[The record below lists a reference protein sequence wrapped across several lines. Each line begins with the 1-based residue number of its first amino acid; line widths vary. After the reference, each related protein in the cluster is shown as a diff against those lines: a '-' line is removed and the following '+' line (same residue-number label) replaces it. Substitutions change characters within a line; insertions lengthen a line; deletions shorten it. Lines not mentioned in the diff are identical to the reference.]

1 MAMLIVTTILVVTLV
16 LLITEKIPIDLTAVG
31 IMVALILT
39 GVLSPLEAV
48 QGFANPAVVTVAA
61 MFLISRA
68 MIRTGAVGF
77 VGTKVISYSRGNP
90 KLALALV
97 MIIVAV
103 ASAFINNTPIVVLFI
118 PVVLSLS
125 CEYQISPSQ
134 LLIPVSYAS
143 ILAGTSTL
151 IGTSTNIIVSDLS
164 ATYGFG
170 ELGMFEL
177 SALGVP
183 IAIIGIVFIF
193 LFSPRILPALTSP
206 ICEIGSNRGRKYLA
220 ELLINR
226 DSELLGRDPVTAF
239 LEKYPSIQVTELI
252 RYNHIFYPG
261 RDRVMISSDD
271 MLLVK
276 GSATDLVAALH
287 DGVVELTP
295 SESGLEFGAD
305 DPESLIIELIIT
317 PLSSLRGTRLRETHL
332 NRDPALRLIA
342 IEHSG
347 QHYTG
352 RKIHDVRL
360 RTGDILLIQCPEKSL
375 EQLRGNTDY
384 IVVED
389 VQQDIVIRRKARTTA
404 LIFAGIVIGAT
415 TGVADIMT
423 CALTGAFLMILL
435 RCIRIREA
443 YSALQG
449 DVLILIVGTIALG
462 TAMEK
467 TGASRTYAELF
478 LSLFKDAGPSM
489 VLAGFLLL
497 TSVSTQILSNTA
509 TAVLLLPIAISTAVS
524 IGVDPKPFIIA
535 VCFGASACFAT
546 PIGYQTNL
554 LVYGPGGYRFSDYL
568 KLGIPLNLIVLAMG
582 GFFIPRIWPF

>member
-1 MAMLIVTTILVVTLV
+1 MEILIVTTILVVTLV
-16 LLITEKIPIDLTAVG
+16 LLVSERIPVDLTAVG
-31 IMVALILT
+31 IMVALMLT
-39 GVLSPLEAV
+39 GVLPPLEAV

-68 MIRTGAVGF
+68 LIRTGAVGF
-77 VGTKVISYSRGNP
+77 IGQKVISYSRGNP
-90 KLALALV
+90 KLALILV
-97 MIIVAV
+97 MVIVAV

-170 ELGMFEL
+170 KLSMFEL

-183 IAIIGIVFIF
+183 IAIVGMAFIYI
-193 LFSPRILPALTSP
+193 FSPRILPSLTSP
-206 ICEIGSNRGRKYLA
+206 ICEIGSDKGRKYLA
-220 ELLINR
+220 ELMIHRN
-226 DSELLGRDPVTAF
+226 SPLLGRDPQTAF
-239 LEKYPSIQVTELI
+239 GEKYPSIQVTELI

-261 RDRVMISSDD
+261 RDRVMISNDD

-276 GSATDLVAALH
+276 GSAGDLVAALQ
-287 DGVVELTP
+287 DETVELTP
-295 SESGLEFGAD
+295 SENGLKFGSD
-305 DPESLIIELIIT
+305 DPEPLVVELIIT
-317 PLSSLRGTRLRETHL
+317 PQSTLRGTRLRETHL
-332 NRDPALRLIA
+332 RRAPQLRIIAL
-342 IEHSG
+342 EHSG
-347 QHYTG
+347 QHFTG
-352 RKIHDVRL
+352 GKIHDVRL

-375 EQLRGNTDY
+375 ERLRGSTDY

-389 VQQDIVIRRKARTTA
+389 VQQDIVLRRKARTTA
-404 LIFAGIVIGAT
+404 IIFAGIVVGAT

-423 CALTGAFLMILL
+423 CALAGAFLMILL

-443 YSALQG
+443 YGALQG
-449 DVLILIVGTIALG
+449 DVLVLIAGTIALG
-462 TAMEK
+462 AAMEK
-467 TGASRTYAELF
+467 TGASRLYAEMF
-478 LSLFKDAGPSM
+478 LSLFKDGSPSM
-489 VLAGFLLL
+489 ILAGFMLL
-497 TSVSTQILSNTA
+497 TSVSTQILSNNA
-509 TAVLLLPIAISTAVS
+509 TAVLLLPVAISTALS

-568 KLGIPLNLIVLAMG
+568 KLGIPLNLIVLVMG
-582 GFFIPRIWPF
+582 GLFIPRIWPF

>member
-1 MAMLIVTTILVVTLV
+1 MAMLIVTSILVVTLV
-16 LLITEKIPIDLTAVG
+16 LLVTEKLPLDLTAVG
-31 IMVALILT
+31 VMVALILT

-61 MFLISRA
+61 MFPISRA

-77 VGTKVISYSRGNP
+77 IGTKVISYSRGNP

-183 IAIIGIVFIF
+183 IAIIGIAFIY

-206 ICEIGSNRGRKYLA
+206 ICEFGPNKGRKYLA
-220 ELLINR
+220 ELLIHR
-226 DSELLGRDPVTAF
+226 DSALLGRDPETAF
-239 LEKYPSIQVTELI
+239 VEKYPSIQVTELI

-261 RDRVMISSDD
+261 RDRVMISGDD

-287 DGVVELTP
+287 DGIVELTP
-295 SESGLEFGAD
+295 SEHGLEFGAD

-317 PLSSLRGTRLRETHL
+317 PQSSLRGTRLRETHL
-332 NRDPALRLIA
+332 NRDPALRIIA

-347 QHYTG
+347 LHYTG

-375 EQLRGNTDY
+375 DQLRGNTDY

-389 VQQDIVIRRKARTTA
+389 VQQDIVIRRKARTTGI
-404 LIFAGIVIGAT
+404 IFAGIVIGAT

-423 CALTGAFLMILL
+423 CALAGAFLMILL

-449 DVLILIVGTIALG
+449 DVLMLIVGTIALG
-462 TAMEK
+462 AAMEK
-467 TGASRTYAELF
+467 TGASRLYAELF
-478 LSLFKDAGPSM
+478 LSLFKDAGPSI

-497 TSVSTQILSNTA
+497 TSVSTQILSNNA

-568 KLGIPLNLIVLAMG
+568 KLGIPLNLIVLVMG
-582 GFFIPRIWPF
+582 GLFIPRIWPF